1 MALADR
7 ISRLRDALRGLSM
20 RSRLTGIAMLLLLI
34 SLFEPHW
41 KTTRD
46 AFDFVV
52 TLDVSQS
59 MNVPDYAIDGKETSR
74 LDYAKHALRQI
85 LPALPCGSRIGW
97 SIFTEYR
104 VLLLVAPIEVCGN
117 YHELL
122 DTLDRV
128 DGRMAWANA
137 SEVAK
142 GVFWSMRSVKEL
154 GGSHGV
160 LFITDGHESPP
171 LNPILKPT
179 LDAKGEKGQGYTFM
193 DQTTWQNKPVYDGKP
208 GEVRGLIVG
217 VGGET
222 LKPIPKLDPE
232 GRPMGYWGADEVM
245 QIDVITAGR
254 TGSASGEKMVDEGG
268 KAVATMKPTMTEH
281 LSSLKDAYLAGFA
294 REVELGYHRLVDPP
308 GLLRAMTAPEFARP
322 APYQADLRV
331 LLACIALV
339 LLVVAHLP
347 ALLDLTRLR
356 RARHAAAKQL
366 SRT

>member
-1 MALADR
+1 MSLADR
-7 ISRLRDALRGLSM
+7 FAGLRDALRGLSM
-20 RSRLTGIAMLLLLI
+20 RSRLTGVAMLLLLI
-34 SLFEPHW
+34 ALFEPHW

-52 TLDVSQS
+52 TLDVTQS
-59 MNVPDYAIDGKETSR
+59 MNVMDYEIDGKETSR
-74 LDYAKHALRQI
+74 LNYAKHTLRQV

-104 VLLLVAPIEVCGN
+104 VLLLVAPIEVCDN

-122 DTLDRV
+122 DTLDRI

-171 LNPILKPT
+171 LNPVLRPV
-179 LDAKGEKGQGYTFM
+179 LDAKSEKGQGYTYM

-208 GEVRGLIVG
+208 GDVRGLIVG

-232 GRPMGYWGADEVM
+232 GHPMGYWGADEVM

-254 TGSASGEKMVDEGG
+254 TGSAAGEKMVDEGG

-294 REVELGYHRLVDPP
+294 REVELGYHRLSDPA

-322 APYQADLRV
+322 APYQADVRV
-331 LLACIALV
+331 LLASIAFI
-339 LLVVAHLP
+339 LLVIAHVP
-347 ALLDLTRLR
+347 ALLRIP
-356 RARHAAAKQL
+356 RARSLGRQAGKRF